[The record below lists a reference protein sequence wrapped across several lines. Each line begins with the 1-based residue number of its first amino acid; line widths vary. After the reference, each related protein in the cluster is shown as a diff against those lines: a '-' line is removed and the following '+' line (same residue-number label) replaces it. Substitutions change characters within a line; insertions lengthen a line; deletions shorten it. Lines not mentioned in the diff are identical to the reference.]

1 MIPGVTYCTASRGG
15 RQSKWGNVVA
25 VAAAMI
31 FVAGSASAAISRST
45 IKKQSATVES
55 VPGEM
60 IVKVRRAGTGIQG
73 LRSALGALSRQI
85 ESIDS
90 FETDSQLVKVRLKA
104 GFSVA
109 SAIDQL
115 KSSDQVEYA
124 EPNFIY
130 RAMESGVPNDAR
142 FGELWGILNAGQR
155 DSQGTAGRA
164 GVDINVVPVW
174 ATGITG
180 SKNITV
186 AVIDTGIQWDHVDLQ
201 DNLYINRG
209 ESGSK
214 AKNGIDDDG
223 NGFIDDVHGWNFHAN
238 TASSTDDQ
246 GHGTHC
252 AGTIGGS
259 GNNGIGV
266 AGVNWNVTLMPI
278 KFLGADGGGTLQ
290 GAIESVN
297 YARLMKVD
305 IMSNSWGG
313 GGASQALRDAI
324 QQARDA
330 GILFVAAAGNDGSD
344 NDTRPTYPAAYPVDN
359 VLAVSAINNAGGI
372 ADFSN
377 YGKTSVHVAAPGVN
391 VLSSYT
397 GGGYRAASGTSMAC
411 PHVSGVAALVLS
423 ANPGMSFADLKDR
436 LIKTSQ
442 PLASVKRKVVSKGMV
457 SAFNAINNIV
467 PPSGEPDPTKWEDV
481 AVNIES
487 PHPYTDKINLALV
500 VEEPGV
506 KFIRVFFERIDTE
519 ARYDVVSVEA
529 ESGEVVDS
537 YSGKHAGVMS
547 EAVQGSRAVIR
558 LKADDT
564 VNGWGFKV
572 SRIQVIR

>member
-1 MIPGVTYCTASRGG
+1 M
-15 RQSKWGNVVA
+15 
-25 VAAAMI
+25 M
-31 FVAGSASAAISRST
+31 AGSASAAFSHSR
-45 IKKQSATVES
+45 IKRQSAGVES
-55 VPGEM
+55 VPGEL
-60 IVKVRRAGTGIQG
+60 IVKVRRAGMGIQAQ
-73 LRSALGALSRQI
+73 RSALGALAQQI
-85 ESIDS
+85 ESINS
-90 FETDSQLVKVRLKA
+90 LQTDSQFVKVRLKP

-109 SAIDQL
+109 SAIEQL
-115 KSSDQVEYA
+115 KSSDQVEYS

-130 RAMESGVPNDAR
+130 RAMESGRPNDAK
-142 FGELWGILNAGQR
+142 FGELWGILNAGQM
-155 DSQGTAGRA
+155 DSQGTAGRP
-164 GVDINVVPVW
+164 GVDVNVLPVW
-174 ATGITG
+174 ASGITG

-186 AVIDTGIQWDHVDLQ
+186 AIIDTGIQWDHVDLV
-201 DNLYINRG
+201 DNLYTNPG

-214 AKNGIDDDG
+214 ANNGIDDDG
-223 NGFIDDVHGWNFHAN
+223 NGFIDDVHGWNFN
-238 TASSTDDQ
+238 SKTASSDDDQ

-266 AGVNWNVTLMPI
+266 AGVNWNVTLMPV
-278 KFLGADGGGTLQ
+278 KFLGADGGGTLE

-297 YARLMKVD
+297 YARTMKVD

-313 GGASQALRDAI
+313 GGASQALKEAI
-324 QQARDA
+324 QKASDA

-344 NDTRPTYPAAYPVDN
+344 NDSRPTYPAAYPVDN
-359 VLAVSAINNAGGI
+359 VLAVSAINNVGGL

-391 VLSSYT
+391 IVSSYK
-397 GGGYRAASGTSMAC
+397 GGAYRSASGTSMAC

-423 ANPGMSFADLKDR
+423 ANPGMSYAELKNR
-436 LIKTSQ
+436 LIQTSQ

-457 SAFNAINNIV
+457 NAYNAINNIV

-481 AVNIES
+481 AVTVES
-487 PHPYTDKINLALV
+487 KHPYADKTNLALV

-519 ARYDVVSVEA
+519 ARYDVVTVESEA
-529 ESGEVVDS
+529 GEVVDT

-547 EAVQGSRAVIR
+547 ESVQGARAVIR
-558 LKADDT
+558 LKADDS